1 MKSTILLFLLLN
13 SLYLF
18 AQNVHEKPKLL
29 KSENIKLDSIQVQV
43 SVYEG
48 KTFVTESYFE
58 KSKSKLSVVYSGFG
72 KSSYQISTREN
83 SAMPEDFWRT
93 NIFKF
98 ENGKVLKRKEN
109 FCFTGK
115 MNAIFGKT
123 DEEYR
128 KYFSKTLNSEF
139 VEKYVVELF
148 QKIKK
153 LQK

>member
-13 SLYLF
+13 SLCLF
-18 AQNVHEKPKLL
+18 AQVVHEKAKIL
-29 KSENIKLDSIQVQV
+29 KSENIKIDSIQVQIF
-43 SVYEG
+43 VYEG
-48 KTFVTESYFE
+48 NAFVTESYFE
-58 KSKSKLSVVYSGFG
+58 KNKSKLSVVYSGYG

-93 NIFKF
+93 NTFKF
-98 ENGKVLKRKEN
+98 ENGKVLNRKEN

-128 KYFSKTLNSEF
+128 KYFNKTLNSEF

-153 LQK
+153 HQK